1 MPKTASFPPA
11 ETALPL
17 VDAPLEPKPIQG
29 TEQMDRFITEI
40 APEFR

>member
-1 MPKTASFPPA
+1 MPNIPSLPPP
-11 ETALPL
+11 ETALRL
-17 VDAPLEPKPIQG
+17 VDAPLEPKPIQR

>member
-1 MPKTASFPPA
+1 MPTTASFPPA

-17 VDAPLEPKPIQG
+17 VDAPLEPKPIEG

>member
-1 MPKTASFPPA
+1 MPKTPSLPPP
-11 ETALPL
+11 ETTLLL
-17 VDAPLEPKPIQG
+17 VDAPLEPKPFER